1 MMRSLFS
8 GVSGMRN
15 NQTRMDVSGNN
26 IANVNTVGFKS
37 GRVTFQDVLS
47 QTTQGSSAPT
57 GTRGG
62 TNPKQIG
69 LGVGIASIDT
79 MFTDGSFQPTGK
91 ATDLSI
97 QGPGFFVLGSGG
109 NQYYTRAGNFD
120 FDTEGNFGVPGTG
133 YLVQGWTA
141 DTSGVID
148 SNAPIKGIT
157 IPVGQTIPAKATD
170 SITNANNLSA
180 SAKIGDTAMATID
193 VYDSQGTAHTAKTTY
208 TKVAD
213 NVWIASTS
221 VSGIESTPTPTNM
234 ISEITFGTDGKL
246 DVTTGIKSVPLLP
259 TKTSVEASGLALNAS
274 AAIGTTYT
282 KNFVVADGAGAPR
295 NVLMTA
301 TKDAAANTWTIA
313 YTSGGASVGGGKVDP
328 TTGTDTVPDIT
339 FTNADGT
346 TYSYDMGGI
355 VANSAGGYVTQS
367 ILSNT
372 TMTLDS
378 AANTSASDVTFSHV
392 FNVLDATSGKLV
404 PVTMTAVKAAGSAD
418 WTVNYAGPLGTTVTG
433 GGTVTT
439 GTTTSGF
446 NLNGASY
453 TLKVDYASAANAV
466 SATTITDSLMT
477 TPSYTTSTN
486 ANMTF
491 TPSGSVSPMSV
502 SLNLTGLTQYGGDTS
517 VQATTQSGY
526 AAGTMNSQSIDVN
539 GNVVGGFTNGQT
551 RVLAKL
557 ALATFNN
564 PAGLTKVGSSLFAKS
579 TNSGEPQV
587 GTTGVGGR
595 GSINPGTLEMSN
607 VDLAEEFSNMIITQ
621 RGFQANSRVITTT
634 DTMLEELINLKR

>member
-47 QTTQGSSAPT
+47 QTTQGASAPT

-97 QGPGFFVLGSGG
+97 QGQGFFVLGDGS

-120 FDTEGNFGVPGTG
+120 FDTKGNFGVPGTG
-133 YLVQGWTA
+133 YRVQGWTA
-141 DTSGVID
+141 DPNGVVNTSGAQPSSIQ
-148 SNAPIKGIT
+148 
-157 IPVGQTIPAKATD
+157 IPVGQPIPAKATD

-193 VYDSQGTAHTAKTTY
+193 IYDSQGTAHTAKTTY
-208 TKVAD
+208 VKVGSNTWLANTAVSD
-213 NVWIASTS
+213 
-221 VSGIESTPTPTNM
+221 VSGAVANSLKQ
-234 ISEITFGTDGKL
+234 ITFDTNGKL
-246 DVTTGIKSVPLLP
+246 NATTGIQDVSTGNVRAVLGVPMAGTFILP
-259 TKTSVEASGLALNAS
+259 QLNLNSSSATGTVVTATTPFRDSTTSTDGTIRFLTVTSTKTTTGWDMAFSENGKALATSSILDTA
-274 AAIGTTYT
+274 TTY
-282 KNFVVADGAGAPR
+282 
-295 NVLMTA
+295 
-301 TKDAAANTWTIA
+301 
-313 YTSGGASVGGGKVDP
+313 P
-328 TTGTDTVPDIT
+328 T
-339 FTNADGT
+339 
-346 TYSYDMGGI
+346 
-355 VANSAGGYVTQS
+355 
-367 ILSNT
+367 
-372 TMTLDS
+372 
-378 AANTSASDVTFSHV
+378 
-392 FNVLDATSGKLV
+392 
-404 PVTMTAVKAAGSAD
+404 PVTI
-418 WTVNYAGPLGTTVTG
+418 
-433 GGTVTT
+433 
-439 GTTTSGF
+439 
-446 NLNGASY
+446 NGAS
-453 TLKVDYASAANAV
+453 TILSGSISMSNAL
-466 SATTITDSLMT
+466 TNNNQFDQ
-477 TPSYTTSTN
+477 TTSLYTSAPSGN

-491 TPSGSVSPMSV
+491 TPSGSSAANMS
-502 SLNLTGLTQYGGDTS
+502 LALDLAALTQYGGDTS
-517 VQATTQSGY
+517 VQATSQTGY
-526 AAGTMNSQSIDVN
+526 AAGTLNSQSIDVN
-539 GNVVGGFTNGQT
+539 GNIVGGFTNGQT
-551 RVLAKL
+551 RTLAKIC
-557 ALATFNN
+557 LATFNN

-595 GSINPGTLEMSN
+595 GTVNPGTLEMSN

>member
-97 QGPGFFVLGSGG
+97 QGQGFFVLGSGN

-141 DTSGVID
+141 DSSGVID
-148 SNAPIKGIT
+148 ANAPIKGIK
-157 IPVGQTIPAKATD
+157 IPVGQTIPAKETD

-193 VYDSQGTAHTAKTTY
+193 IYDSLGTAHTAKTTY
-208 TKVAD
+208 VKVAD
-213 NVWIASTS
+213 NKWLANTV
-221 VSGIESTPTPTNM
+221 VSGVNGATTN
-234 ISEITFGTDGKL
+234 SLKELTFDSAGKL
-246 DVTTGIKSVPLLP
+246 NTTTGINTVSAMTGNLTTAPALTLP
-259 TKTSVEASGLALNAS
+259 VLNLDPATTSGTVVNATTPFTDSTGAVRFLNVSATKTANA
-274 AAIGTTYT
+274 
-282 KNFVVADGAGAPR
+282 NE
-295 NVLMTA
+295 
-301 TKDAAANTWTIA
+301 WTIA
-313 YTSGGASVGGGKVDP
+313 YTENGK
-328 TTGTDTVPDIT
+328 
-339 FTNADGT
+339 
-346 TYSYDMGGI
+346 S
-355 VANSAGGYVTQS
+355 
-367 ILSNT
+367 L
-372 TMTLDS
+372 
-378 AANTSASDVTFSHV
+378 
-392 FNVLDATSGKLV
+392 
-404 PVTMTAVKAAGSAD
+404 GS
-418 WTVNYAGPLGTTVTG
+418 
-433 GGTVTT
+433 GTVTATAGGVAYPPITIDGNTLPSASIT
-439 GTTTSGF
+439 GTIKAAAGNAFVTT
-446 NLNGASY
+446 AY
-453 TLKVDYASAANAV
+453 TAAGGNSA
-466 SATTITDSLMT
+466 I
-477 TPSYTTSTN
+477 
-486 ANMTF
+486 TF
-491 TPSGSVSPMSV
+491 TPSGGADSMSV
-502 SLNLTGLTQYGGDTS
+502 TLELAALTQYGGDTS

-551 RVLAKL
+551 RTLAKV

-579 TNSGEPQV
+579 TNSGEAQI